1 MAHMG
6 RYAAGLCVAGYCTL
20 QVLGWRAGSTRQER
34 REELAGDGTVPHPHL
49 VTDHATTIESPPEAV
64 WPWLTQMGW
73 HRAGYYTPRWV
84 DRLLFPA
91 NLPSSDVLDP
101 ALVRDLTVGD
111 TIPDGPPGTA
121 WFVVEQASPPA
132 TLVLHSTTHVP
143 ASWREKF
150 GAAIDWTW
158 SFRLTGLPDDRTRLH
173 IRMRG
178 RAAPWWL
185 AAGSIGAIIPADF
198 IMATSMLRGLKHRA
212 ERARAGVP
220 AGPGTAVAAIKTVH
234 TLIWLSIESC
244 VVYLLYAGFAGR
256 TDKQAAVAAA
266 VVAGEVLVFTGN
278 GFRCPLTGL
287 AERHGAHSGSV
298 TDLYLPKWFAHNMPA
313 IHAPLLVLITCLHAR
328 NLRQPHL
335 ATPQTG

>member
-6 RYAAGLCVAGYCTL
+6 RYVAGLCVAGYGTL
-20 QVLGWRAGSTRQER
+20 QGLGRRAGSTRQER
-34 REELAGDGTVPHPHL
+34 HEELPGDGIVPHPHL
-49 VTDHATTIESPPEAV
+49 VTDHAITIESPPEAV

-158 SFRLTGLPDDRTRLH
+158 SFRLTGLPEKRTRLH

-178 RAAPWWL
+178 RAAPLWL

-198 IMATSMLRGLKHRA
+198 IMATGMLRGLKHRA
-212 ERARAGVP
+212 EQTRTAGVP
-220 AGPGTAVAAIKTVH
+220 AGPGTTVAAIKTV
-234 TLIWLSIESC
+234 
-244 VVYLLYAGFAGR
+244 R
-256 TDKQAAVAAA
+256 
-266 VVAGEVLVFTGN
+266 
-278 GFRCPLTGL
+278 
-287 AERHGAHSGSV
+287 
-298 TDLYLPKWFAHNMPA
+298 
-313 IHAPLLVLITCLHAR
+313 
-328 NLRQPHL
+328 
-335 ATPQTG
+335 